1 MNFDY
6 QYVKPVFE
14 VLNSTKVPLINRGE
28 SHVTVIS
35 PPEFAILAAAGITIE
50 QVNKIARDLKI
61 QSSKVAIVC
70 LGKED
75 VVVANLNKIVYQI
88 IVKVPNLVKIRRK
101 IFQLYMQQGGNSA
114 LFDPQVS
121 SAFFFGWKKGF
132 SLYSS

>member
-6 QYVKPVFE
+6 HYVKPVFE
-14 VLNSTKVPLINRGE
+14 LLNSTKVPLINRGE

-35 PPEFAILAAAGITIE
+35 PPEFAVLATAGITIE

-61 QSSKVAIVC
+61 QSSKVTIVC

-75 VVVANLNKIVYQI
+75 VVVADLNKIVYQV
-88 IVKVPNLVKIRRK
+88 IVKVPNLVKIRQK
-101 IFQLYMQQGGNSA
+101 IFQLYIQRGGNSA

-121 SAFFFGWKKGF
+121 SAFFF
-132 SLYSS
+132 